1 MSNDK
6 STPIN
11 PVAGTQWSVAGY
23 TNDGAMGAF
32 HPTPWEFHQQAMNA
46 GTDWF
51 GGYSFSEGSNNTIN
65 CEIMTPA
72 PLEVADAFQV
82 CFLGENRFIAIKDGQ
97 LYRFGKK
104 IVEQKGHGRTQV
116 MPNER

>member
-6 STPIN
+6 STLIN

-23 TNDGAMGAF
+23 NNDGAMGAF

-46 GTDWF
+46 GTAWF
-51 GGYSFSEGSNNTIN
+51 GGYSISEGSNNTIN
-65 CEIMTPA
+65 CEIMTPDS
-72 PLEVADAFQV
+72 PKLADAFQV
-82 CFLGENRFIAIKDGQ
+82 CFLGKDRFIAIKDGQ